1 MKEEEVRSDLRTR
14 TMTIALFL
22 PLFVI
27 LVFLSRWTLMALFVA
42 LSFLAFQE
50 YWRIATGETKPVV
63 LVLSGVVLFWTY
75 ASLWIG
81 EGKKALGWYGLL
93 LAVLFWA
100 MKNPRE
106 ALDRVSL
113 FLLGSLYCIFLPIF
127 WVKTG
132 LEFSPKI
139 LFFFALLVWTN
150 DILAYLLGRK
160 WGGHK
165 IIPLVSPGKS
175 WEGFFGGMGGAILC
189 SILLGTLW
197 VGLPLKRCLI
207 FGIVLPPVA
216 FLGDIFESALKRRI
230 GAKDSG
236 KFFPGH
242 GGILD
247 RFDSFFLAGPLVY
260 LLISLG
266 KG

>member
-1 MKEEEVRSDLRTR
+1 LKEEGVRSDLRTR
-14 TMTIALFL
+14 TVTIALFL

-27 LVFLSRWTLMALFVA
+27 LVFLNRWTLVALFVV

-63 LVLSGVVLFWTY
+63 LVLSGAVLFWTY
-75 ASLWIG
+75 ASLWIAQ
-81 EGKKALGWYGLL
+81 EEKTLGWYSLL
-93 LAVLFWA
+93 LAVLLWA
-100 MKNPRE
+100 MKNPKG

-113 FLLGSLYCIFLPIF
+113 FLLGSLYCVFLPIF

-132 LEFSPKI
+132 LEFSPEI
-139 LFFFALLVWTN
+139 LLFFALLVWTN
-150 DILAYLLGRK
+150 DVFAYLFGRK
-160 WGGHK
+160 WGAHK

-175 WEGFFGGMGGAILC
+175 WEGFFGGMGSTILC

-197 VGLPLKRCLI
+197 VDFPTKWCLV
-207 FGIVLPPVA
+207 FGMVLPPVA
-216 FLGDIFESALKRRI
+216 FLGDVFESALKRRV

-260 LLISLG
+260 LLTSLG